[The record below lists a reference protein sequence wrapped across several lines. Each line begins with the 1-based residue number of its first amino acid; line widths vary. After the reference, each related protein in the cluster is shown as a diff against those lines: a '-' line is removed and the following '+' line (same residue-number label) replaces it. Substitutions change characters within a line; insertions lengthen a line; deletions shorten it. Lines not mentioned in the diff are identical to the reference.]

1 MSKCNHM
8 LSQRNHSMLD
18 ISEQC
23 GNSIE
28 QQIALFESI
37 RPLFVNKPVLIGL
50 NEVDIMKRE
59 QLSPSKEEMLKKL
72 EGENV
77 RIFEMSTITQDGVMP
92 LRNAACDM
100 LLAARVEQKL
110 QGKKADEVLDR
121 VFVAYPQPRDDIV
134 RGAFIPESVLRKR
147 ATKKTGSS
155 KKKTERDI
163 ELEMADEYI
172 LDLKKN
178 YDLSNADEKYDII
191 PEIWEG
197 HNIADFV
204 SRNVIESLDQLR
216 KEEQLRIAAGVYE
229 DLDDVTEEGRE
240 LLRQAEIIRQRQL
253 EMRNASRARKTSIG
267 PRLSRAIVRKRERT
281 TDRLDEELGVDLVA
295 DQLRRLRSASRP
307 GTKKMRIGR
316 SPSLMAI
323 SRPESRD
330 RQGIRDE
337 KMRVKASRVSRRA
350 QRPVQQEARKG
361 EADHRV
367 FVKRP
372 KHLFTGKRGIGKT
385 DRR

>member
-1 MSKCNHM
+1 
-8 LSQRNHSMLD
+8 
-18 ISEQC
+18 
-23 GNSIE
+23 
-28 QQIALFESI
+28 
-37 RPLFVNKPVLIGL
+37 
-50 NEVDIMKRE
+50 
-59 QLSPSKEEMLKKL
+59 
-72 EGENV
+72 
-77 RIFEMSTITQDGVMP
+77 
-92 LRNAACDM
+92 
-100 LLAARVEQKL
+100 LAARVEQKL

-281 TDRLDEELGVDLVA
+281 TDRLGEELGVDLVA